1 MITNTTSTQDTVSCK
16 AWLMGGIE
24 EDGDNFF
31 LKINN
36 RSSIVDFGSV
46 HQIEN
51 HSFGFTNESGEH
63 TNKIEN

>member
-36 RSSIVDFGSV
+36 RSA
-46 HQIEN
+46 
-51 HSFGFTNESGEH
+51 
-63 TNKIEN
+63 NK